1 MNNLR
6 IVYII
11 ININNVFLINL
22 KWAENARTQFST
34 DRNFAAWLPKRA
46 TIGYY
51 SQL

>member
-1 MNNLR
+1 M
-6 IVYII
+6 II
-11 ININNVFLINL
+11 YNNINNIFLFNF

-51 SQL
+51 SQR